1 MNAAIYFGEV
11 MHHRFRP
18 FSHRFVYRVFT
29 FLLDID
35 RLDQI
40 AEESRLFRYNRA
52 GLFSFHD
59 RDHGPRDGSPLR
71 PWVEKSLRAAGLEA
85 AGATIKLLC
94 LPRLF
99 GYVFNPLSIYFCHDD
114 KDRLRAI
121 LYQVKNTFGEQHCY
135 LLPVDADH
143 PADQS
148 VSQSVAKHFYVSP
161 FIDMGATYRFRIRP
175 PGERL
180 SIVIAENVAEGRQ
193 LVATQTG
200 RRAPFTDANLGR
212 ALLLFPFITV
222 QIMAAIHW
230 QALLLWL
237 KGARYHSRPAMPD
250 NDVTIQG
257 SSQ

>member
-18 FSHRFVYRVFT
+18 FSHRFVYRVFS

-35 RLDQI
+35 KLDET
-40 AEESRLFRYNRA
+40 AAGSRLFRHNRA

-71 PWVEKSLRAAGLEA
+71 PWVEQALAAAGLAE
-85 AGATIKLLC
+85 AGARIRLLC

-99 GYVFNPLSIYFCHDD
+99 GYVFNPLSIYFCDD
-114 KDRLRAI
+114 EAGRLRAI

-135 LLPVDADH
+135 LLPVAANH
-143 PADQS
+143 PEGQS
-148 VSQSVAKHFYVSP
+148 VTQSVAKNFYVSP

-180 SIVIAENVAEGRQ
+180 SVIIAENVAEGRQ

-200 RRAPFTDANLGR
+200 RRAPFTDANLLR
-212 ALLLFPFITV
+212 ALLLFPLITV
-222 QIMAAIHW
+222 QIMVAIHW

-237 KGARYHSRPAMPD
+237 KGARYHARPPLPAH
-250 NDVTIQG
+250 DVTIQG
-257 SSQ
+257 TGP